1 MTQTTNWI
9 GVDVC
14 QDWLDVHILATGKI
28 VRQANTTAGIATLI
42 QAWQPIE
49 DIQVVLESTG
59 GLERPFVKALQTAAI
74 AVSMVNPRAVRDF
87 AKALGKVKT
96 DAMDAAVLAQFGA
109 TVKPRTQS
117 AVSVLAQ
124 NLADLVRRR
133 QQLVTMKVAEK
144 NRLSRSPVVLRADI
158 KAHIKQLEERIEQLN
173 QQIQTLAQQQRGGP
187 RKQAIL
193 CSVKGIGAVTA
204 ALCLAEL
211 PELGQL
217 SDKEIARLVGVAP
230 LNQDSGQHRG
240 KRMIQGGR
248 TTVRC
253 GLYMATLVAT
263 QHNPVIRAFYDRL
276 LERGKPKMVA
286 LVACMRKLLVIIN
299 AMIRDDKLWEDPA

>member
-14 QDWLDVHILATGKI
+14 QDWLDVHILATGEI

-42 QAWQPIE
+42 QAWQSIA

-109 TVKPRTQS
+109 TVKPRTQA

-144 NRLSRSPVVLRADI
+144 NRLSRAPVVLRADI

-187 RKQAIL
+187 RKQSIL

>member
-14 QDWLDVHILATGKI
+14 QDWLDVHILATGEI
-28 VRQANTTAGIATLI
+28 VRQANTTVGIATLI
-42 QAWQPIE
+42 QAWQSIA

-109 TVKPRTQS
+109 TVKPRTQA

-144 NRLSRSPVVLRADI
+144 NRLSRAPVVLRADI